1 MRYQNY
7 LIAAAV
13 AGFATAVATS
23 AWTQSGA
30 PAAAPAAPGVP
41 STTGPGTNLTGVND
55 PDVQIQLQNPKV
67 YSAGITGLDQR
78 GCQASEKVIGNQPI
92 PIDGYLYGGCLAKG
106 ADKNL
111 DAVRVLIKASQA
123 TGQFRNV
130 AYGFATTVATYL
142 IIGDTSS
149 AMRVEGTG
157 AWQGEN
163 NVKVRM
169 DWDYRVPGVRL
180 YVTHAN
186 GGQDIIVVS
195 DPRVSPT
202 GRVGHLE
209 QPELFGSGPINGV
222 QLATWKEKPAGVYAG
237 TSDADTQ
244 QILAL
249 EYLMPTNIVLAGR
262 DAADKI
268 KTSRVGRNDVL
279 TIPVARLGGAN
290 LVTTLDADGHP
301 THAEVTVNGK
311 KYTGDYSNYL
321 SDRGDYEVYLP
332 HSISIQVD
340 GKPLA
345 DWQLDFHHV
354 NPYLVFP
361 VPAQVAAK

>member
-1 MRYQNY
+1 MRYSNY
-7 LIAAAV
+7 LAAAAV
-13 AGFATAVATS
+13 VGLATAGATS
-23 AWTQSGA
+23 GA
-30 PAAAPAAPGVP
+30 FAQAAPATPAPAVP
-41 STTGPGTNLTGVND
+41 AASAAGAND
-55 PDVQIQLQNPKV
+55 PDVQIQLQHPGL

-78 GCQASEKVIGNQPI
+78 GCETSDKVIGSKPV

-142 IIGDTSS
+142 VIGDSSTS
-149 AMRVEGTG
+149 MRVEGQG
-157 AWQGEN
+157 SWQGEN
-163 NVKVRM
+163 NVKIRM
-169 DWDYRVPGVRL
+169 DWDYRVPGVRF

-186 GGQDIIVVS
+186 GTQDITVMA

-209 QPELFGSGPINGV
+209 QPELFGNGPLNGV
-222 QLATWKEKPAGVYAG
+222 QLATWKEKPAGVYSG
-237 TSDADTQ
+237 PSDANAQ
-244 QILAL
+244 EMLVL

-268 KTSRVGRNDVL
+268 KTSRLGRNDVL

-290 LVTTLDADGHP
+290 LVATLDADGHP
-301 THAEVTVNGK
+301 THAEITVNGK
-311 KYTGDYSNYL
+311 KYAGDYGNYL

-332 HSISIQVD
+332 HQITIQVD
-340 GKPLA
+340 GKPMA
-345 DWQLDFHHV
+345 DWKLDFHHM

-361 VPAQVAAK
+361 VPTQVAAATK